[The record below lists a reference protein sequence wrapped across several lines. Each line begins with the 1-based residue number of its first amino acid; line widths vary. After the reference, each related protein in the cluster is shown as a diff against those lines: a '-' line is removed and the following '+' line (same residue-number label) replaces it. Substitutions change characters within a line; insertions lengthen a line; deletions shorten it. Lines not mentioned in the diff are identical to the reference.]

1 MVEPNGLQREGTDE
15 WREYEELLQ
24 GLKPRCVQGNVAA
37 EAATHKTKSPR
48 APRLFLLWR
57 ALSRRSRASWA
68 TTGQCQGGGTERA
81 VGKYDSFPMDA
92 ITERGYFAREVGISA
107 KT

>member
-1 MVEPNGLQREGTDE
+1 MVEPHGLQREATGE

-24 GLKPRCVQGNVAA
+24 GPRCVPGNVAA
-37 EAATHKTKSPR
+37 TDSLRSPQVAATHKTKSPWR
-48 APRLFLLWR
+48 AP
-57 ALSRRSRASWA
+57 SRRSRAPWA
-68 TTGQCQGGGTERA
+68 TTGLRQDGGTERT

-92 ITERGYFAREVGISA
+92 LTERGYLAEEMGIVA